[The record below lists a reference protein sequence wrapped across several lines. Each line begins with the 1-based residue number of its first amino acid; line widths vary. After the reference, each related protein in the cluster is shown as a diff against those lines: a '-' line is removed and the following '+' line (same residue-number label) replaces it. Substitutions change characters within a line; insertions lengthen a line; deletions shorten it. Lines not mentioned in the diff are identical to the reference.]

1 MERLRLDLQFEERTL
16 DMGKLFAVLTSGGD
30 APGMNAT
37 LRSIV
42 RVATSLGHEVLGV
55 KRGFQGLIDGDFKT
69 LGPRDVSNCIQRG
82 GTLIHTSRC
91 EEFRTEAG
99 IGKAVAQMQA
109 RDVDFLFAI
118 GGDGTFRGCV
128 ELGKVWSGGILGL
141 PGTIDNDLWGTD
153 YTIGFDTAVNTALE
167 SIDKIR
173 DTAESHERFFLVEV
187 MGRHAGFIALE
198 VGITGGAEEILV
210 PENPPDLQ
218 AICDRLCAGK
228 NQGKTSSLIIVA
240 EGAFTGG
247 ARTVAEELKKLSGN
261 EYRLCVLGHVQRG
274 GSPTAADRM
283 LGTRLGAY
291 SVEAALE
298 GATGKMVGEAGGKP
312 VLVDLMETFE
322 KKKPLDPWL
331 SGLVRRFS
339 T

>member
-1 MERLRLDLQFEERTL
+1 
-16 DMGKLFAVLTSGGD
+16 MGKRFSVLTSGGD
-30 APGMNAT
+30 APGMNAC

-42 RVATSLGHEVLGV
+42 RVATSLGHEVLGAR
-55 KRGFQGLIDGDFKT
+55 RGFQGLIDGDFIS

-99 IGKAVAQMQA
+99 ILKAASQLKA
-109 RDVDFLFAI
+109 RNVDALLAI

-128 ELGKVWSGGILGL
+128 ELGKVWSGKILGL

-187 MGRHAGFIALE
+187 MGRHSGFIALE

-210 PENPPDLQ
+210 PEESPDLQ
-218 AICDRLCAGK
+218 AVCYRLCAGK
-228 NQGKTSSLIIVA
+228 TQGKTSSLIIVA
-240 EGAFTGG
+240 EGAYPGG
-247 ARTVAEELKKLSGN
+247 VKAVAEELKKLSGN

-274 GSPTAADRM
+274 GSPTAADRL
-283 LGTRLGAY
+283 LGTRLGAF

-298 GATGKMVGEAGGKP
+298 GASGKMVGEVGGKP
-312 VLVDLMETFE
+312 VLVDLLDTFE
-322 KKKPLDPWL
+322 KKKSLDRWIA
-331 SGLVRRFS
+331 GLVRRFS

>member
-1 MERLRLDLQFEERTL
+1 
-16 DMGKLFAVLTSGGD
+16 MGKIFSVLTSGGD
-30 APGMNAT
+30 APGMNAC

-42 RVATSLGHEVLGV
+42 RVATSLGHEVLGA
-55 KRGFQGLIDGDFKT
+55 KRGFQGLIDGDFKS

-99 IGKAVAQMQA
+99 VRKAAAQLHA
-109 RDVDFLFAI
+109 RNVDFLLAI
-118 GGDGTFRGCV
+118 GGDGTFHGCV

-167 SIDKIR
+167 YIDKIR

-210 PENPPDLQ
+210 PEATTDLQ
-218 AICDRLCAGK
+218 AVCDRLCAGK
-228 NQGKTSSLIIVA
+228 AQGKTSSLIIVA
-240 EGAFTGG
+240 EGAYPGG
-247 ARTVAEELKKLSGN
+247 VKAVAEELKMRSGN

-274 GSPTAADRM
+274 GSPTAADRL
-283 LGTRLGAY
+283 LGTRLGAF

-298 GATGKMVGEAGGKP
+298 GASGKMVGEVGGKP
-312 VLVDLMETFE
+312 VLVELLDTFE
-322 KKKPLDPWL
+322 KKKPLDRWMA
-331 SGLVRRFS
+331 GLVRRFS